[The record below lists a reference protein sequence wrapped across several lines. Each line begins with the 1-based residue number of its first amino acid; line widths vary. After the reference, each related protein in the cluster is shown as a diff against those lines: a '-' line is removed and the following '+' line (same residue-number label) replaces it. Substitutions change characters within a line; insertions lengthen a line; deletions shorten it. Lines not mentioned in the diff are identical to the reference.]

1 MKFKKKKNM
10 ENKNFDIDSNFQ
22 EIARTSLQKQIVQQ
36 IELLID
42 DGKLK
47 HGDRLPP
54 ERKLAEIFKVSRHSV
69 REAIRTLEEKN
80 ILKSKPGS
88 GTFVLIE
95 DKSRVLEYIADMIG
109 KEKKEQQE
117 VFQFR
122 KLLEPQIAG
131 LAAENATK
139 NDVLQLSKILE
150 NQKKSGEDLESVRKY
165 DQQFHL
171 LLARATGNSILV
183 KIVELLTEIIDKSR
197 VVLLI
202 NEERLM
208 KSIKGHT
215 LILEAVKEKNIDEA
229 KEAMA
234 LHIADI
240 EHLST
245 GSRED

>member
-1 MKFKKKKNM
+1 M
-10 ENKNFDIDSNFQ
+10 ENQNWGIDNNFQ

-47 HGDRLPP
+47 HGDKLPP
-54 ERKLAEIFKVSRHSV
+54 ERKLAQLFKVSRHSV

-80 ILKSKPGS
+80 VLKSKPGS

-95 DKSRVLEYIADMIG
+95 DKSRVLEYIAGVIG

-131 LAAENATK
+131 LAAENATE
-139 NDVLQLSKILE
+139 NDVVQLSKILE
-150 NQKKSGEDLESVRKY
+150 KQKKCCDDIESVKKY
-165 DQQFHL
+165 DQDFHL
-171 LLARATGNSILV
+171 ILAGATGNSILV
-183 KIVELLTEIIDKSR
+183 KIVKLLTEIIDKSR
-197 VVLLI
+197 ISLLMS
-202 NEERLM
+202 EERLIG
-208 KSIKGHT
+208 SIKGHT
-215 LILEAVKEKNIDEA
+215 LILEALKEKNIDGA
-229 KEAMA
+229 KEAMQ

-240 EHLST
+240 EELST
-245 GSRED
+245 GSKKE

>member
-1 MKFKKKKNM
+1 M
-10 ENKNFDIDSNFQ
+10 ENKNFGIDNSFQ

-42 DGKLK
+42 EGKLK

-80 ILKSKPGS
+80 VLKSKPGS

-95 DKSRVLEYIADMIG
+95 DKSRVLEYIAGVIG

-131 LAAENATK
+131 LAAENATED
-139 NDVLQLSKILE
+139 DVSQLADIIE
-150 NQKKSGEDLESVRKY
+150 NQKNSCDDLASIRKY
-165 DQQFHL
+165 DQEFHL

-197 VVLLI
+197 AVLLI
-202 NEERLM
+202 SKERLM
-208 KSIKGHT
+208 QSIKGHT
-215 LILEAVKEKNIDEA
+215 LILEAVRKKNADEA
-229 KEAMA
+229 RKAMT
-234 LHIADI
+234 LHITDI
-240 EHLST
+240 EQLST
-245 GSRED
+245 GPEKSEN

>member
-95 DKSRVLEYIADMIG
+95 DKYRVLEYIADMIG
-109 KEKKEQQE
+109 KDKKEQQE

-171 LLARATGNSILV
+171 LLARGTG
-183 KIVELLTEIIDKSR
+183 K
-197 VVLLI
+197 
-202 NEERLM
+202 
-208 KSIKGHT
+208 
-215 LILEAVKEKNIDEA
+215 
-229 KEAMA
+229 
-234 LHIADI
+234 
-240 EHLST
+240 
-245 GSRED
+245 

>member
-1 MKFKKKKNM
+1 MKSKIDGSD
-10 ENKNFDIDSNFQ
+10 ENFE
-22 EIARTSLQKQIVQQ
+22 EIERTSLQKQIVQQ

-69 REAIRTLEEKN
+69 REAIRTLEEKT

-88 GTFVLIE
+88 GTFVTLE
-95 DKSRVLEYIADMIG
+95 DKSRVLEYIAGVIG

-122 KLLEPQIAG
+122 KLLEPEIAG
-131 LAAENATK
+131 LAAQHATK
-139 NDVLQLSKILE
+139 EDMDRLAEILE
-150 NQKKSGEDLESVRKY
+150 NQKNSGKDFEAVKKY
-165 DQQFHL
+165 DQEFHL
-171 LLARATGNSILV
+171 YLAKATGNSILV

-197 VVLLI
+197 VALLI
-202 NEERLM
+202 TEERL
-208 KSIKGHT
+208 KRSTQGHSR
-215 LILEAVKEKNIDEA
+215 ILEAVRQKNKDKA

-234 LHIADI
+234 SHIADI
-240 EHLST
+240 ERVTT
-245 GSRED
+245 GT

>member
-1 MKFKKKKNM
+1 M
-10 ENKNFDIDSNFQ
+10 
-22 EIARTSLQKQIVQQ
+22 
-36 IELLID
+36 
-42 DGKLK
+42 
-47 HGDRLPP
+47 
-54 ERKLAEIFKVSRHSV
+54 
-69 REAIRTLEEKN
+69 
-80 ILKSKPGS
+80 LKSKPGS

-95 DKSRVLEYIADMIG
+95 DKSRVLEYIAGVIG

-139 NDVLQLSKILE
+139 NDVVQLSKILE
-150 NQKKSGEDLESVRKY
+150 NQKNSGDDLESVRKY
-165 DQQFHL
+165 DQEFHL

-197 VVLLI
+197 VLLLI
-202 NEERLM
+202 SEERLM
-208 KSIKGHT
+208 KSTKGHT
-215 LILEAVKEKNIDEA
+215 LILEALKEKNIDEA

-240 EHLST
+240 EQIAT
-245 GSRED
+245 GSQKG

>member
-1 MKFKKKKNM
+1 MKI
-10 ENKNFDIDSNFQ
+10 KNFGIDKNFQ
-22 EIARTSLQKQIVQQ
+22 EITRTSLQKQIVQQ

-54 ERKLAEIFKVSRHSV
+54 ERKLAEIFKVSRHSL

-80 ILKSKPGS
+80 VLKSKPGS

-95 DKSRVLEYIADMIG
+95 DKSRVLEYSAGVIG

-131 LAAENATK
+131 LATKNATE
-139 NDVLQLSKILE
+139 NDMVQLAKILE
-150 NQKKSGEDLESVRKY
+150 NQKNSGDDLASVRKY

-197 VVLLI
+197 VALLI
-202 NEERLM
+202 NEERLI
-208 KSIKGHT
+208 KSMKGHT
-215 LILEAVKEKNIDEA
+215 LILDALKEKNIEKA

-240 EHLST
+240 EALST
-245 GSRED
+245 GSKKNESHHFE

>member
-1 MKFKKKKNM
+1 M
-10 ENKNFDIDSNFQ
+10 ENKNFDIDNNFQ

-54 ERKLAEIFKVSRHSV
+54 ERKLAQIFKVSRHSV

-80 ILKSKPGS
+80 VLKSKPGS

-95 DKSRVLEYIADMIG
+95 DKSRVLKYIAGVIG
-109 KEKKEQQE
+109 KEKKEQRE

-139 NDVLQLSKILE
+139 NDVVQLSKIIKK
-150 NQKKSGEDLESVRKY
+150 QKNSGDNLESVRKY

-171 LLARATGNSILV
+171 LLAKATDNSILV

-197 VVLLI
+197 VALFI
-202 NEERLM
+202 NEKRLI

-215 LILEAVKEKNIDEA
+215 LILDALKEKNIDEA

-240 EHLST
+240 EQLITRSKK
-245 GSRED
+245 D

>member
-1 MKFKKKKNM
+1 MGTKHVG
-10 ENKNFDIDSNFQ
+10 IDGNFQ
-22 EIARTSLQKQIVQQ
+22 EIARVSLQKQIVRQ

-80 ILKSKPGS
+80 TLKSKPGS
-88 GTFVLIE
+88 GTFVIIE
-95 DKSRVLEYIADMIG
+95 DKSRVLEYIAGVIG

-131 LAAENATK
+131 LAAENATAD
-139 NDVLQLSKILE
+139 DVARLFEILE
-150 NQKKSGEDLESVRKY
+150 HQNNSGDDLEAVRKY
-165 DQQFHL
+165 DQEFHL
-171 LLARATGNSILV
+171 LLARATGNTILV

-197 VVLLI
+197 AALLI
-202 NEERLM
+202 NEERKK
-208 KSIKGHT
+208 KSGKGHS
-215 LILEAVKEKNIDEA
+215 LILEAITEKNADKA
-229 KEAMA
+229 KKAMA

-240 EHLST
+240 ERLAT
-245 GSRED
+245 GTHDESNTGGSP